1 MGTASHHTIGKVTIS
16 GNLAAMVLS
25 EWCRRRGTARNR
37 RGLPALQKRLRDF
50 DTSSRL
56 PLVVTDHMRV
66 LWSKQRL
73 AAHPTP
79 VLSSARLPLVVTG
92 TLPGARRHST
102 ITNLTCNFR
111 RLTSGC
117 NRFLWFHG
125 QARRSETRHPAV
137 PSGADLFT
145 SPLIPPT
152 LTDRNAKRRHPQR
165 SAFGQR
171 GSRPGRRAR

>member
-1 MGTASHHTIGKVTIS
+1 M
-16 GNLAAMVLS
+16 
-25 EWCRRRGTARNR
+25 
-37 RGLPALQKRLRDF
+37 
-50 DTSSRL
+50 
-56 PLVVTDHMRV
+56 V
-66 LWSKQRL
+66 LWSKQPL

-125 QARRSETRHPAV
+125 QARRSETPHPAV

-165 SAFGQR
+165 SAFGAKGKSAGPQSPLTR
-171 GSRPGRRAR
+171 SNLTPADIARLSLLRCEKALPVRWSHPLRCLLQA